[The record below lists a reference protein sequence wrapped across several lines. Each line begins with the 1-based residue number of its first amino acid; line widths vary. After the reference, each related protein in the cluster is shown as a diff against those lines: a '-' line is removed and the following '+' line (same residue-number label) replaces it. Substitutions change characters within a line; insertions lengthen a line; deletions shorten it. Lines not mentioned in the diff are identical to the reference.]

1 MRFVGSMLDI
11 RNVSKYLTVNENGEE
26 EEGHMCK
33 ALEDLIEDGRIE
45 GRIEGLE
52 EGRQSRQAEVDN
64 LTAELAAAKAENE
77 KLKALIKKN
86 S

>member
-1 MRFVGSMLDI
+1 MLDMKNI
-11 RNVSKYLTVNENGEE
+11 NKYITVNEKGEE

-33 ALEDLIEDGRIE
+33 ALEDLFEDGRIE
-45 GRIEGLE
+45 GRAEV
-52 EGRQSRQAEVDN
+52 QAEIDK
-64 LTAELAAAKAENE
+64 LTEELAAAKAENE